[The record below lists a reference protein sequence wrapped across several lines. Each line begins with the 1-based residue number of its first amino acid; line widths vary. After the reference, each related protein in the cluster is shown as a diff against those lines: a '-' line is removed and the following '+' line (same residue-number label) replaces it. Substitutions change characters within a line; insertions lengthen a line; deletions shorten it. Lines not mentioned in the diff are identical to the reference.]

1 MTRSYVCSWPLRTI
15 GKGLQT
21 TDYWLRTTGDGLLA
35 ANSSGRTLEKTR
47 TAKRAKGLPV
57 AGKPVAGKPVAGKV
71 AGWFLKHS
79 DLSICLLLA
88 AVAALICL
96 PTLVH
101 VFPNG
106 DDVAQHYWWTTEFAK
121 ELRDGEF
128 YPQWLSGAYE
138 GQGSPVMFYYPPLPL
153 YFSALFNLL
162 GRDPLSAIALSCWL
176 ALALSGMSMYAL
188 SRSLLSRGQSLIAAA
203 FYITVH
209 YHLFDL
215 YQRCA
220 INEFWAFVWIPLVL
234 HATCLVA
241 AGRSRYGPAY
251 LAVSCGLL
259 LLTHLPSTLIVAS
272 ILPIVFLI
280 QTREIKRL
288 IVAAASAVLGAGM
301 AAIYVSS
308 VLFEPD
314 YLGSVRG
321 TAHPLYRDAFL
332 FEHLSS
338 AFEAVP
344 LPSSRVFAQFVLFS
358 DWLALVFLILLV
370 ISTLVI
376 WKTNDTPVRRSR
388 QFLAIWV
395 AAVFSF
401 LMTTRL
407 SLPLWLVIPRMRQI
421 QFPIRWFVLTS
432 VGASLLVA
440 VSLSGLG
447 STKRSLPG
455 FIALAVALTLN
466 LAVSA
471 LIVARAPY
479 QPEALRARI
488 AYYTDV
494 LEYHPQWW
502 DKKKLPQFESAA
514 LVASSG
520 DAGILSIDDTG
531 TSQSY
536 DVNARTKTTLM
547 FRTLYFPGWTARV
560 DGQITEISPSKEGHI
575 QLTLDPGE
583 HRLTL
588 NLEDTIPR
596 RTGKIISTLSV
607 LVVLSMIFVA
617 RRTRVGDANEGEPQ
631 TNPEGGQSTVR
642 KRQQTRERA

>member
-1 MTRSYVCSWPLRTI
+1 
-15 GKGLQT
+15 
-21 TDYWLRTTGDGLLA
+21 
-35 ANSSGRTLEKTR
+35 
-47 TAKRAKGLPV
+47 
-57 AGKPVAGKPVAGKV
+57 GKV

-88 AVAALICL
+88 TVAALICL

-106 DDVAQHYWWTTEFAK
+106 DDIAQHYWWTTEFTK

-128 YPQWLSGAYE
+128 YPQWLSGAYA

-153 YFSALFNLL
+153 YFSAFFNLL
-162 GRDPLSAIALSCWL
+162 GRDPLGAIALSCWL

-188 SRSLLSRGQSLIAAA
+188 SRSLLSRSQSLIAAA

-234 HATCLVA
+234 HATYLVA
-241 AGRSRYGPAY
+241 SGRGRYRAVY
-251 LAVSCGLL
+251 LAVSYGLL
-259 LLTHLPSTLIVAS
+259 LLTHLPSTLVVS
-272 ILPIVFLI
+272 SVLPIVVLI

-301 AAIYVSS
+301 AGIYVSS
-308 VLFEPD
+308 VLFETG
-314 YLGSVRG
+314 YLAAIRG
-321 TAHPLYRDAFL
+321 TSRPRYRDAFL
-332 FEHLSS
+332 LEHLVT
-338 AFEAVP
+338 AFQTVP
-344 LPSSRVFAQFVLFS
+344 LPSNGVFAQFVLFS
-358 DWLALVFLILLV
+358 DWLASVFLILLM

-376 WKTNDTPVRRSR
+376 WKTKKASFRQSR
-388 QFLAIWV
+388 LLIAIWV
-395 AAVFSF
+395 AAVVSF

-407 SLPLWLVIPRMRQI
+407 SSPLWLVIPRLRVI
-421 QFPIRWFVLTS
+421 QFPIRWFVITS

-440 VSLSGLG
+440 VSFAVLG
-447 STKRSLPG
+447 STRRSLPG
-455 FIALAVALTLN
+455 SVALAVAVTIN

-471 LIVARAPY
+471 LVIARAPY
-479 QPEALRARI
+479 QPEALQARL

-502 DKKKLPQFESAA
+502 DKKKLPKFENAA
-514 LVASSG
+514 IVANGG
-520 DAGILSIDDTG
+520 DAGFVSIDETG

-536 DVNARTKTTLM
+536 DVDASTTTAVQ

-575 QLTLDPGE
+575 QLTLEPGE

-588 NLEDTIPR
+588 DLEDTIPR
-596 RTGKIISTLSV
+596 RAGKIISALS
-607 LVVLSMIFVA
+607 LLAVLSMIFVA
-617 RRTRVGDANEGEPQ
+617 RRTRVGDRNESEPQ
-631 TNPEGGQSTVR
+631 TNPQGGQSTVR
-642 KRQQTRERA
+642 KRSNRAGAAKRGKTEPNA

>member
-1 MTRSYVCSWPLRTI
+1 MP
-15 GKGLQT
+15 G
-21 TDYWLRTTGDGLLA
+21 
-35 ANSSGRTLEKTR
+35 
-47 TAKRAKGLPV
+47 
-57 AGKPVAGKPVAGKV
+57 AGIPVAGKV

-106 DDVAQHYWWTTEFAK
+106 DDFAQHYWWTTEFAK

-128 YPQWLSGAYE
+128 YPQWLSGAYA

-162 GRDPLSAIALSCWL
+162 GRDPLDAIALSCWL
-176 ALALSGMSMYAL
+176 ALSLSGMSMYAL
-188 SRSLLSRGQSLIAAA
+188 SRSLLSRSQSLIAAA
-203 FYITVH
+203 FYISVH

-234 HATCLVA
+234 HATYLVA
-241 AGRSRYGPAY
+241 SGRSRYGAVY
-251 LAVSCGLL
+251 LAVSFGLL
-259 LLTHLPSTLIVAS
+259 LLTHLPSTLVVS
-272 ILPIVFLI
+272 SVLPIVALI

-288 IVAAASAVLGAGM
+288 VVAAASAVLGAGM
-301 AAIYVSS
+301 AGIYVSS
-308 VLFEPD
+308 VLFETG
-314 YLGSVRG
+314 YLFSIRGSSR
-321 TAHPLYRDAFL
+321 ARYRDGFL
-332 FEHLSS
+332 LEHLSA
-338 AFEAVP
+338 AFQAVP
-344 LPSSRVFAQFVLFS
+344 LPSNGVFGLFVLFG
-358 DWLALVFLILLV
+358 DWLASAFLILLA

-376 WKTNDTPVRRSR
+376 WKAKNAAFRQSR
-388 QFLAIWV
+388 FLLAIWV
-395 AAVFSF
+395 AAVVSF

-407 SLPLWLVIPRMRQI
+407 SLPLWLVIPRLRSI
-421 QFPIRWFVLTS
+421 QFPIRWFVITS

-440 VSLSGLG
+440 VSFAVLG
-447 STKRSLPG
+447 SMKRSLPG
-455 FIALAVALTLN
+455 FVVLAIAMTLN

-471 LIVARAPY
+471 LVVARAPY
-479 QPEALRARI
+479 QPEALQARL

-502 DKKKLPQFESAA
+502 DKKKHPEFENAA
-514 LVASSG
+514 LVASG
-520 DAGILSIDDTG
+520 GNAGIVSIDDTG

-536 DVNARTKTTLM
+536 DVDARTKTTLRS
-547 FRTLYFPGWTARV
+547 RTLYFPGWTARV
-560 DGQITEISPSKEGHI
+560 DGQITEISPSKQGHI
-575 QLTLDPGE
+575 QLTLEPGE

-588 NLEDTIPR
+588 DLEDTIPR
-596 RTGKIISTLSV
+596 RTGKIISALSV

-617 RRTRVGDANEGEPQ
+617 RRTRVGYRSESEPQ
-631 TNPEGGQSTVR
+631 TNPEGGHSTAR
-642 KRQQTRERA
+642 KRQQPRERAKKRKN